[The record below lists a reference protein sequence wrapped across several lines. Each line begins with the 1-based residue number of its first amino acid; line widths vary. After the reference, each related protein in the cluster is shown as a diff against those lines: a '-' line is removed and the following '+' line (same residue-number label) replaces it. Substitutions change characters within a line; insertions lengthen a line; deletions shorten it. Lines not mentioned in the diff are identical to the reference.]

1 MRHIHIP
8 GKNNHVLVLL
18 HGTGGSASS
27 LFEIGQYIDPEA
39 TMIGFQ
45 GEGKPEV
52 GRLGLGSGEQQKGQR
67 RNDQYPRARRAG

>member
-45 GEGKPEV
+45 G
-52 GRLGLGSGEQQKGQR
+52 
-67 RNDQYPRARRAG
+67 

>member
-45 GEGKPEV
+45 GEVE
-52 GRLGLGSGEQQKGQR
+52 EQGM
-67 RNDQYPRARRAG
+67 ARYFARYQDGTQIV